1 MRVNPDVGQNEDW
14 PSPDTRGAVPATRL
28 AITRRID
35 IPLVAVLMLGCG
47 IWGNLSWQRS
57 SANGLPFFYQTYFE
71 PAVMIACGHG
81 FVVAQPQIP
90 AMTAFLE
97 QRVDRYSCGD
107 IPAGTSLGATGLYQG
122 AWRYLLFTVGGAWRV
137 LGISWS
143 GLGPLFGL
151 LFAVSAAAL
160 YAVFRLGMTPAP
172 AAIGVLGLAVSHLQ
186 LMYLP
191 ILRDYAKA
199 PFTLILIGL
208 LGLIVRHRPRFPTT
222 LALAAAYGAVL
233 GVGYGFR
240 TDFLVD
246 IPPFLVVLVCFMEGG
261 VFRHLRL
268 KTAAA
273 LLCAATFA
281 ATAWPI
287 ISTVRDTGG
296 CQWHTMLLGFP
307 TGFSRPLGLLE
318 APYKL
323 LRVYSDE
330 FVYATAASYAAR
342 VDPSVGTIGYCRPAY
357 DAATARYLA
366 DLARQ
371 FPADMIVRA
380 YGSILRIVELP
391 LSWHRAPQANFGQQL
406 PGPAGLH
413 GYGLAVV
420 LAAIA
425 IAAAVDVR
433 LGLFLVFFV
442 LYFGGYPAVQF
453 QTRHYFHLE
462 FITWWAGGFVGE
474 SVFRLCR
481 GFAADRRSRPI
492 GAAPLRAATAVLVG
506 SLTMMIAALWGA
518 RAYQQDTT
526 RTLFE
531 SYLNSAKDELSL
543 QDTGAIDE
551 IARALSGAAQERADF
566 LQVDVNPWRC
576 VGDAAVTFQ
585 YDRASRRLFSRKF
598 VVRHDDGVREPT
610 HIFTPVYKGFQNIVL
625 SDTSPGC
632 VNAAYRVRDPNALPL
647 LLEVVLSPKWR
658 VIPRYQQFGPVGPPE
673 VEAVP

>member
-1 MRVNPDVGQNEDW
+1 MKASAYAT
-14 PSPDTRGAVPATRL
+14 PSTRPATRRWIDVSL
-28 AITRRID
+28 A
-35 IPLVAVLMLGCG
+35 AVLMLVCG
-47 IWGNLSWQRS
+47 IWGNVSWQRS

-71 PAVMIACGHG
+71 PAAMIACGRG
-81 FVVAQPQIP
+81 FVVAQPQLP

-97 QRVDRYSCGD
+97 QRVDRFQCSD
-107 IPAGTSLGATGLYQG
+107 IPPGTSLGAAGLYQG
-122 AWRYLLFTVGGAWRV
+122 AWRYLMFMVGGAWRV

-151 LFAVSAAAL
+151 LFAVSIAAL
-160 YAVFRLGMTPAP
+160 YAVFRLGMNPAL
-172 AAIGVLGLAVSHLQ
+172 AAIGVLGLAVSHLH

-208 LGLIVRHRPRFPTT
+208 LGLLVKHRPGFKTT

-246 IPPFLVVLVCFMEGG
+246 IPPFIVVLVCFMEGG
-261 VFRHLRL
+261 LFRHLRL

-287 ISTVRDTGG
+287 ISTVREAGG

-307 TGFSRPLGLLE
+307 TGFSRPLGLVE
-318 APYKL
+318 PPYKL
-323 LRVYSDE
+323 LRVYSDD

-342 VDPSVGTIGYCRPAY
+342 VQPSVGTIGYCRPEY
-357 DAATARYLA
+357 DVATGRYLG
-366 DLARQ
+366 DLARH

-380 YGSILRIVELP
+380 YGSVLRIVELP
-391 LSWHRAPQANFGQQL
+391 LSWHRATQANFEEQR
-406 PGPAGLH
+406 PGAAGLH

-425 IAAAVDVR
+425 IAAAVDIR
-433 LGLFLVFFV
+433 FGLFLVFFV

-462 FITWWAGGFVGE
+462 FITWWAAAFVVE
-474 SVFRLCR
+474 SAIRALRVLATEPRW
-481 GFAADRRSRPI
+481 
-492 GAAPLRAATAVLVG
+492 APLAIASLRPAAAVLAG
-506 SLTMMIAALWGA
+506 SLAMTSVALWGA
-518 RAYQQDTT
+518 RAYQRAST

-531 SYLNSAKDELSL
+531 SYLTAAKDEISL
-543 QDTGAIDE
+543 QGTTATDE
-551 IARALSGAAQERADF
+551 IARGLNGAVAERADF

-576 VGDAAVTFQ
+576 AGDAAVTFQ
-585 YDRASRRLFSRKF
+585 YDRASRRAFSRKF
-598 VVRHDDGVREPT
+598 VVRRDDGVREPT
-610 HIFTPVYKGFQNIVL
+610 RIFTPVYKGFQSIVL
-625 SDTSPGC
+625 SDASPGC

-647 LLEVVLSPKWR
+647 LLEVVLSPRWR
-658 VIPRYQQFGPVGPPE
+658 AMPRYQQFGPVGPPE